1 MGCVE
6 PPRGCRPGGA
16 REVRF
21 AEGRT
26 TGTILPTVG
35 WRGGIPTRTFRIET
49 TLDPPTLLARLRE
62 AARENGAVLVGDGQS
77 GRFSHALIKGEY
89 RLVGRTV
96 VVAITDKAP
105 IIPWS
110 IIEARLR
117 QLVG

>member
-1 MGCVE
+1 M
-6 PPRGCRPGGA
+6 CRAAMRLPISWS

-21 AEGRT
+21 ARGQA

-35 WRGGIPTRTFRIET
+35 WRGEIPTRTFSIET
-49 TLDPPTLLARLRE
+49 TLDPPSLLARVRR
-62 AARENGAVLVGDGQS
+62 AARENGADLMGDGRA

-96 VVAITDKAP
+96 VVAITEKP
-105 IIPWS
+105 LIVPWA

-117 QLVG
+117 KLVG